1 MSGRER
7 PRGRLPEGRVRTLFE
22 VDRPDRVLATGGVLL
37 VILTYL
43 AVLDRIVVVA
53 DGSGSVPV
61 LAALSLAGGTAL
73 ARLVRPRW
81 ALVCFLALVAVG
93 TQQYVASL
101 PATVALGENLG
112 PFVGDTVSLLTGMS
126 ILRIINAD
134 IWALTL
140 TPAPTV
146 FAWYLAVR
154 RRYVA
159 GAAVAGSTL
168 GLLVL
173 TGDAGATTSLL
184 GAVGVA
190 AAAGFGTVEA
200 TPTAVDAS
208 RRSVLVGLGGAV
220 VGASVLDVVPSERA
234 GVGGDGLG
242 GFGGDAT
249 TTEAN
254 LLADSE
260 SLQIQGSISL
270 SPTVRF
276 RIESERVGYWRA
288 LSFDRYSGRGW
299 IRTGEMEPYDGT
311 TAPPPGPAERVRQEV
326 TLAGQLGRLP
336 ALWKP
341 VEVDVPASVDAYQ
354 DGSLAPTRSLREDES
369 YTVTSARSEATPAD
383 LRSAPEQYPDSIE
396 QRYLALPGD
405 FPSRVADRTAD
416 IVGDAATAY
425 DVANRVEAWLE
436 ANRDYSLDVDRPG
449 GDIADQF
456 LFEMD
461 AGYCTYFATTMV
473 AMLRTQ
479 DIPARF
485 TVGYT
490 PGERVGESSWVVRGF
505 DAHAWVEV
513 YFPGYGWQQFD
524 PTPAGP
530 RRLNEQQRLE
540 QARLSDE
547 DNVDT
552 NETGP
557 GEWSPTPTP
566 TATPETTVSSGD
578 RTATAIPQRSGV
590 APPGLSE
597 SDPTTPTPT
606 PGGAAG
612 SVTSEQAALA
622 VVALAGGVAA
632 LRLAGI
638 DELAYRAVW
647 LRYQPRNS
655 PLEDVERAYA
665 RAKYALEARTRT
677 RRPDE
682 TVRQYAAAV
691 GDEPFQRLA
700 RLYERA
706 MYAETASES
715 DADDAVELAAVV
727 VGS

>member
-7 PRGRLPEGRVRTLFE
+7 PRGRLPDGRVRALFQI
-22 VDRPDRVLATGGVLL
+22 DRPDRVLATGGVLL
-37 VILTYL
+37 AILTYL

-53 DGSGSVPV
+53 DGSGSVPA
-61 LAALSLAGGTAL
+61 LAALSLAGGTVL
-73 ARLVRPRW
+73 ARFVRPRW
-81 ALVCFLALVAVG
+81 ALACFLALVAAG
-93 TQQYVASL
+93 TQQYLASL

-140 TPAPTV
+140 VPAPTM

-159 GAAVAGSTL
+159 GATVAGATL

-173 TGDAGATTSLL
+173 TGDAGTTTTLL
-184 GAVGVA
+184 GVVGVA
-190 AAAGFGTVEA
+190 AAAGFGTVET

-220 VGASVLDVVPSERA
+220 VGASVLDVVPSEQA
-234 GVGGDGLG
+234 GVGGGGGLG
-242 GFGGDAT
+242 GFGGGTT

-276 RIESERVGYWRA
+276 EVESEQVGYWRA

-299 IRTGEMEPYDGT
+299 IRTGETEPYDSPAT
-311 TAPPPGPAERVRQEV
+311 PPGPTTSVQQEF
-326 TLAGQLGRLP
+326 TLAGQIGRLP

-341 VEVDVPASVDAYQ
+341 VDIDVPASVDAYQ

-369 YTVTSARSEATPAD
+369 YTVTSARSQATPDD
-383 LRSAPEQYPDSIE
+383 LRAAPDRYPDGIQ

-416 IVGDAATAY
+416 IVGDAASAY
-425 DVANRVEAWLE
+425 DAVSRVEAWLE
-436 ANRDYSLDVDRPG
+436 SNRDYSLDVDRPS

-461 AGYCTYFATTMV
+461 AGYCTYFATTMI

-479 DIPARF
+479 GIPARF

-530 RRLNEQQRLE
+530 RRLNEQERLR
-540 QARLSDE
+540 QARLTNE
-547 DNVDT
+547 DDVDT

-566 TATPETTVSSGD
+566 TPTPDPSASSGD
-578 RTATAIPQRSGV
+578 GTATPIPQRSGA
-590 APPGLSE
+590 APPGLPE
-597 SDPTTPTPT
+597 TAPTTPTPA
-606 PGGAAG
+606 PSGVAG
-612 SVTSEQAALA
+612 SVTREQAALA
-622 VVALAGGVAA
+622 AVALAGGVAA
-632 LRLAGI
+632 LRLAGV

-647 LRYQPRNS
+647 LRYQPRKS
-655 PLEDVERAYA
+655 PLADVERAYA
-665 RAKYALEARTRT
+665 RAEYALEARTRT

-700 RLYERA
+700 RVYERA
-706 MYAETASES
+706 MYAETASET
-715 DADDAVELAAVV
+715 DADDAVELADVV

>member
-1 MSGRER
+1 MSGREQ
-7 PRGRLPEGRVRTLFE
+7 PRGRLPEGRVRALFE
-22 VDRPDRVLATGGVLL
+22 VDRPDRLLATGGVLL

-61 LAALSLAGGTAL
+61 LAALSLAGGTVL

-81 ALVCFLALVAVG
+81 ALACFLALVAVG

-101 PATVALGENLG
+101 PATVGLGENLA
-112 PFVGDTVSLLTGMS
+112 PFVGDAVSLLTGMS

-140 TPAPTV
+140 TPAPTM

-159 GAAVAGSTL
+159 GATVAGCTL

-173 TGDAGATTSLL
+173 TGDAGTTTTLL

-190 AAAGFGTVEA
+190 AAAGFGTVET

-220 VGASVLDVVPSERA
+220 VGTSVLDVVPSEQA
-234 GVGGDGLG
+234 GVGGGSGLG
-242 GFGGDAT
+242 GLGGGTT

-276 RIESERVGYWRA
+276 RVESDQVGYWRA
-288 LSFDRYSGRGW
+288 LSFDRYSGGGW
-299 IRTGEMEPYDGT
+299 IRTGETEPYDSPAT
-311 TAPPPGPAERVRQEV
+311 PPGPTTSVQQEF
-326 TLAGQLGRLP
+326 TLAGQMGRLP
-336 ALWKP
+336 SLWKP
-341 VEVDVPASVDAYQ
+341 VDIDVPASVDSYQ
-354 DGSLAPTRSLREDES
+354 DGSLAPTRPLREDES
-369 YTVTSARSEATPAD
+369 YTVTSARSQATPAD
-383 LRSAPEQYPDSIE
+383 LRAAPEQYPNGIE

-405 FPSRVADRTAD
+405 FPSRVADRTAA

-425 DVANRVEAWLE
+425 DVASRVEAWLE
-436 ANRDYSLDVDRPG
+436 SNRDYSLDVNRPS
-449 GDIADQF
+449 GDIADRF

-479 DIPARF
+479 GVPARF

-530 RRLNEQQRLE
+530 RQLNEQQRLR

-566 TATPETTVSSGD
+566 TPTPETPIASGNG
-578 RTATAIPQRSGV
+578 TATPIPQRSGAV
-590 APPGLSE
+590 PPSGPE
-597 SDPTTPTPT
+597 AGGATPTPA
-606 PGGAAG
+606 PDGVAG
-612 SVTSEQAALA
+612 SVTREQAALA
-622 VVALAGGVAA
+622 LIALAGGVAA

-647 LRYQPRNS
+647 LRYQPRKS
-655 PLEDVERAYA
+655 PLEDIERAYA
-665 RAKYALEARTRT
+665 RAEYALEARTRV

-700 RLYERA
+700 RVYERA
-706 MYAETASES
+706 VYAETASEA
-715 DADDAVELAAVV
+715 DADDAVELADVV